1 MGCTVSPIFQMKKLR
16 HRAGVMTGYL
26 LSNKWQNED
35 LVPEPRLAMAPEAS
49 LEQHC
54 DPGVK
59 I

>member
-1 MGCTVSPIFQMKKLR
+1 MKKLR